1 MKRYLYITAFILLAC
16 LSSCKKG
23 ESVSFGTVEYYP
35 SFLWV
40 DSNITPVKKTF
51 DFDFSQDAKDN
62 NSFAEF
68 CFVDNDDKPIS
79 TDVMQVEID
88 GKQIPDNKF
97 SVKSNVSSKDLVFK
111 FSPKANNGKYQGY
124 LKLVSHKLD
133 RLDSQELQP
142 NSQVSAFQWTL
153 RFDKVMNPLAKVL
166 MWIGIVLVA
175 LLSLWLAVVKY
186 FVYPRMK
193 LSRIELT
200 SRKGYYVN
208 KKINGSRKVVFTN
221 NYKPQGWLNKLL
233 TGEIVYIK
241 DNLWTNPWELK
252 PQNRTAKIE
261 LHGKYML
268 SPITSVIANFGTYQL
283 ENLETEEIITIK
295 IL

>member
-16 LSSCKKG
+16 LSSCTKG

-51 DFDFSQDAKDN
+51 DFDFSQDAKEN

-68 CFVDNDDKPIS
+68 CFVDNDGKVIS

-124 LKLVSHKLD
+124 LKLVRHSLD

-142 NSQVSAFQWTL
+142 NSHVSAFQWTL

-166 MWIGIVLVA
+166 MWIGIVLLA
-175 LLSLWLAVVKY
+175 MLFLWF
-186 FVYPRMK
+186 FVFRPIFCPHFAK
-193 LSRIELT
+193 FTKSILIE
-200 SRKGYYVN
+200 K
-208 KKINGSRKVVFTN
+208 NGTIVGQLNYAYTGARKVVFSN
-221 NYKPQGWLNKLL
+221 SKKKQSFWHKIFV
-233 TGEIVYIK
+233 GEIKTLVNPIFENELTFVPKKKNAIVYGLGYIIHP
-241 DNLWTNPWELK
+241 NPI
-252 PQNRTAKIE
+252 PRNGIAKISLPKE
-261 LHGKYML
+261 HLL
-268 SPITSVIANFGTYQL
+268 ITL
-283 ENLETEEIITIK
+283 R
-295 IL
+295 